1 MVTEWL
7 SQTQFRALNIPHN
20 EADLIAQDYDALESQ
35 FHGLLVI
42 DLQRILE
49 GFLRALFAEIARR
62 DPRVLMSNRTVTFED
77 VLKTDNMVELPPS
90 MVCRNQLPDTYMQR
104 IVQQRRYAPLLPGRC
119 CGALGRLSR
128 FSVSSKGT

>member
-1 MVTEWL
+1 MVTEGL

-49 GFLRALFAEIARR
+49 SFLRDLFAEFARR

-77 VLKTDNMVELPPS
+77 VLETDNMVELPPS
-90 MVCRNQLPDTYMQR
+90 MVCRNQ
-104 IVQQRRYAPLLPGRC
+104 
-119 CGALGRLSR
+119 
-128 FSVSSKGT
+128 